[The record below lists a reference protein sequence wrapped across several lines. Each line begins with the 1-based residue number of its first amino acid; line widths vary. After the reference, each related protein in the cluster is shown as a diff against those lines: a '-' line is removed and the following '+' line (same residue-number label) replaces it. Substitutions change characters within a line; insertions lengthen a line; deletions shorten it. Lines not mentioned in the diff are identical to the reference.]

1 MAENES
7 IEFDEELSDEAV
19 EELDEQRRA
28 LRRAALRHVR
38 QWGDPVLRST
48 TSEVTVFD
56 ESLRAD
62 SERMAAL
69 MDDAIG
75 VGLAAPQVGSLKR
88 LFVYRTEREG
98 DVTTVVNPKITWRSS
113 EEETDF
119 EGCLSLS
126 EVLVEVSRPVKVK
139 LEAQNL
145 DGVPLTIEAEGFEA
159 RVIQHE
165 YDHLEGV
172 LIIDRADPEQRR
184 DALRRLRESVLED
197 LDG

>member
-1 MAENES
+1 MANEDQ
-7 IEFDEELSDEAV
+7 IEFEDELTDEEV
-19 EELDEQRRA
+19 EQLDEQRRA
-28 LRRAALRHVR
+28 LRLAALRHVR

-48 TSEVTVFD
+48 TSDVTVFD
-56 ESLRAD
+56 QGLKAE

-69 MDDAIG
+69 MEDAIG

-98 DVTTVVNPKITWRSS
+98 DVTTVVNPTITWRSS

-139 LEAQNL
+139 VEAQDL
-145 DGVPLTIEAEGFEA
+145 TGTPVTIEAEGFEA

-197 LDG
+197 LDA

>member
-1 MAENES
+1 MADDDQT
-7 IEFDEELSDEAV
+7 EFDDELTDEEV
-19 EELDEQRRA
+19 EQLDEQRRA
-28 LRRAALRHVR
+28 LRRAALKHVR

-48 TSEVTVFD
+48 TSDVTVFD
-56 ESLRAD
+56 DSLRTE

-98 DVTTVVNPKITWRSS
+98 EVTTVVNPKITWRSS

-126 EVLVEVSRPVKVK
+126 EVLVEVARPVKVK
-139 LEAQNL
+139 VEAQDLN
-145 DGVPLTIEAEGFEA
+145 GTPVTIEAEGFEA

-184 DALRRLRESVLED
+184 DALRRLRESVLGD
-197 LDG
+197 LDA

>member
-1 MAENES
+1 MANEDQ
-7 IEFDEELSDEAV
+7 IEFEDELTDEEV
-19 EELDEQRRA
+19 EQLDEQRRA
-28 LRRAALRHVR
+28 LRLAALRHVR

-48 TSEVTVFD
+48 TSDVTVFD
-56 ESLRAD
+56 QGLKAE

-69 MDDAIG
+69 MEDAIG

-139 LEAQNL
+139 VEAQDLN
-145 DGVPLTIEAEGFEA
+145 GTPVTIEAEGFEA

-197 LDG
+197 LDA